1 MCTIRRKLISTGII
15 IQARIDSSR
24 YPGKALKPLMGM
36 PAILHVIERCKQM
49 KHCDVVILATTNRK
63 LDDDLAEVSRGSGIE
78 LYRGNVRDVL
88 DRYYQC
94 AKSYGL
100 TNVIRVTGD
109 CPLIDIDISSKVIA
123 IFLRGSYDYVRTGPT
138 YPDGLNTEVFSF
150 NSLMN
155 AWINAKLYS
164 EREHVTPYLWK
175 NGDKF
180 STLSV
185 ESKIDLSRF
194 NFALDYPED
203 LAFIRKLFEKLY
215 HLNHMFGLDAI
226 LDLLGKN
233 KDLLDEMPKPKR
245 YEGYYRSLKQDLP

>member
-1 MCTIRRKLISTGII
+1 M
-15 IQARIDSSR
+15 
-24 YPGKALKPLMGM
+24 
-36 PAILHVIERCKQM
+36 V
-49 KHCDVVILATTNRK
+49 
-63 LDDDLAEVSRGSGIE
+63 
-78 LYRGNVRDVL
+78 
-88 DRYYQC
+88 
-94 AKSYGL
+94 
-100 TNVIRVTGD
+100 RVTGD

-123 IFLRGSYDYVRTGPT
+123 IFLSGSYDYVRTGPT

-155 AWINAKLYS
+155 AWINENYIQKENMLPLIYGRMEIS
-164 EREHVTPYLWK
+164 LV
-175 NGDKF
+175 F
-180 STLSV
+180 SV

-233 KDLLDEMPKPKR
+233 KAFLMKCPNQKGTKVITDRLSKTFLNYLYPVKARD
-245 YEGYYRSLKQDLP
+245 D